1 MNLSRRWLLVGS
13 IVLGL
18 AGPAFGSCPD
28 ARLAPQVDV
37 DAEGA
42 VEGIAVAD
50 FDGDGHLDLAVT
62 QFSAGGPAANG
73 VAILLGDGHGAFG
86 APTRFEVGR
95 GATRIVAADFDADG
109 DADVAVL
116 NSNQGT
122 VSVLL
127 GNGRGGL
134 GPQTVLPFGGTVIG
148 LALGDFN
155 GDERADLVV
164 TDLFA
169 DRVTVRLGLGDGS
182 FSDPAS
188 FPVGAQPLLVAVGDV
203 DADGRLDLAVG
214 HVLDATVSILLGL
227 GDGTFAPQVA
237 VPLPSGS
244 TPESVTLADLDG
256 DRLLDLAVVNPS
268 DDTVAVLSGR
278 GDGSF
283 GAPATFA
290 VGRLAIFL
298 AVGDVN
304 GDGHPDL
311 AVANVDESTVS
322 VLLGRGDGSFEPQT
336 VFRTGSEPLPIVMAD
351 LNSDG
356 ALDIVAGNIGDRTVS
371 ILLNTCTANQP
382 PIARAGADQVLECS
396 GDRRAA
402 ARLDASDSTDPDDAI
417 ASFDW
422 SEQGTLLVS
431 GETAT
436 ISLPLG
442 RHEVALTVTD
452 TAGAESSDAA
462 IITVQDTEAP
472 RIDSILARP
481 ESSSPPP
488 RGFVPVSITAVAT
501 DVCDTAPSCRIV
513 SVSSSVGRRT
523 GRVDS
528 ILVDPGPKASPATL
542 GVLLRAA
549 GPPRIYTINVSCA
562 DVAGNEVSDRT
573 IVTVSERGAS
583 RPSRRYR

>member
-1 MNLSRRWLLVGS
+1 MNPFRRSLLVGS
-13 IVLGL
+13 TVLGL
-18 AGPAFGSCPD
+18 AWPALGSCPD
-28 ARLAPQVDV
+28 ARFAPQVAV
-37 DAEGA
+37 DAGGA
-42 VEGIAVAD
+42 IEGIAVAD

-62 QFSAGGPAANG
+62 QFSAGGAAANG

-86 APTRFEVGR
+86 APARFEVGR
-95 GATRIVAADFDADG
+95 GATRIVATDFDADG

-127 GNGRGGL
+127 GDGHGGL
-134 GPQTVLPFGGTVIG
+134 GPQTVLPFGGTTIG

-155 GDERADLVV
+155 GDGRADLVV

-188 FPVGAQPLLVAVGDV
+188 YPVGAEPLLVAVGDV

-214 HVLDATVSILLGL
+214 NVLDATVSILLGR

-244 TPESVTLADLDG
+244 TPESVTLSDLDG
-256 DRLLDLAVVNPS
+256 DHLLDLAVVNPS
-268 DDTVAVLSGR
+268 DDAVAVLPGH

-283 GAPATFA
+283 GTPATFA
-290 VGRLAIFL
+290 VGRLPIFL

-311 AVANVDESTVS
+311 AVANVDDSTVS

-336 VFRTGSEPLPIVMAD
+336 VFRTGDEPLPVAMAD

-356 ALDIVAGNIGDRTVS
+356 ALDIVAGNIVDRTVS

-402 ARLDASDSTDPDDAI
+402 ARLDASGSTDPDDAI

-422 SEQGTLLVS
+422 SEQGTPLAS

-452 TAGAESSDAA
+452 TSGAESSDAA
-462 IITVQDTEAP
+462 IITVQDTGTP

-481 ESSSPPP
+481 EPFSPPQH
-488 RGFVPVSITAVAT
+488 GFVPVAITAVAT
-501 DVCDTAPSCRIV
+501 DSCDTAPSCRIV
-513 SVSSSVGRRT
+513 SVDSGAGVGRRT

-528 ILVDPGPKASPATL
+528 ILVDPGPKASPAVL

-549 GPPRIYTINVSCA
+549 GPPRIYTIDVSCA
-562 DVAGNEVSDRT
+562 DAAGNEVSDRT
-573 IVTVSERGAS
+573 IVTVTS
-583 RPSRRYR
+583 RPRNRF

>member
-1 MNLSRRWLLVGS
+1 MNLSRHSLLVGS
-13 IVLGL
+13 TVLGL
-18 AGPAFGSCPD
+18 AWPAFGSCPD
-28 ARLAPQVDV
+28 ARFAPQVAV
-37 DAEGA
+37 DAGGA

-50 FDGDGHLDLAVT
+50 FNGDGHLDLAVT
-62 QFSAGGPAANG
+62 QFSSGGAAGNG

-86 APTRFEVGR
+86 APARFEVGR
-95 GATRIVAADFDADG
+95 GATRVVATDFDADG

-116 NSNQGT
+116 NSNDGT

-127 GNGRGGL
+127 GDGRGGL
-134 GPQTVLPFGGTVIG
+134 GPQTVLPFGGTPIG

-155 GDERADLVV
+155 GDDRADLVV
-164 TDLFA
+164 TDLFG
-169 DRVTVRLGLGDGS
+169 DRVKVRLGLGDVS
-182 FSDPAS
+182 FSDPVS
-188 FPVGAQPLLVAVGDV
+188 YPVGAQPLLLAVGDV

-214 HVLDATVSILLGL
+214 NVLDGTVSILLGR
-227 GDGTFAPQVA
+227 GDGTFAPQET

-244 TPESVTLADLDG
+244 TPESVTLSDLDG
-256 DRLLDLAVVNPS
+256 DRVLDLAVVNTT
-268 DDTVAVLSGR
+268 DDTVAVLLGH

-283 GAPATFA
+283 GAAATFA
-290 VGRLAIFL
+290 VGGVAIFL

-311 AVANVDESTVS
+311 AVANVDDSTVS
-322 VLLGRGDGSFEPQT
+322 VLLGRGDGSFDPQT
-336 VFRTGSEPLPIVMAD
+336 VFRTGSEPLPIAMAD

-356 ALDIVAGNIGDRTVS
+356 ALDVVAGNLGDRTVS

-402 ARLDASDSTDPDDAI
+402 ARLDASGSTDPDGAI

-422 SEQGTLLVS
+422 SEQGTLLAS
-431 GETAT
+431 GPTAT

-442 RHEVALTVTD
+442 RHDVSLTVTD

-462 IITVQDTEAP
+462 IITVQDTATP

-513 SVSSSVGRRT
+513 SVNRDAPGVGRRT

-549 GPPRIYTINVSCA
+549 GAPRIYTIEISCA
-562 DVAGNEVSDRT
+562 DATGNEVSDRT
-573 IVTVSERGAS
+573 IVTVTS
-583 RPSRRYR
+583 RPRSRF